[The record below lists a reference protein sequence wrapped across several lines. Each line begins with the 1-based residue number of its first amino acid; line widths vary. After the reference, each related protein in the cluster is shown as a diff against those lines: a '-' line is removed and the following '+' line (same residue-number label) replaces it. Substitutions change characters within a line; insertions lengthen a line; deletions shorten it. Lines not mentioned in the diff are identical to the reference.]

1 VTDTDHL
8 ALLSSLRRRARGH
21 EIAEPSP
28 EVAPDQALV
37 ALRRRARE
45 FRPAEPTAD
54 AAPSTPEPIR
64 PVSST
69 PVPNMPEFSTP
80 APAVLEPR

>member
-21 EIAEPSP
+21 EIDDSP
-28 EVAPDQALV
+28 RDEAPDQALV
-37 ALRRRARE
+37 ALRRRVRE
-45 FRPAEPTAD
+45 YRPTAD
-54 AAPSTPEPIR
+54 AAPSAPAM
-64 PVSST
+64 PVPGT
-69 PVPNMPEFSTP
+69 PVPNMPEFGTP